1 MPQPIRTAERRDL
14 RVGLLWHSASSGNLG
29 VGALTLANM
38 AIVRGVARELGW
50 EPRFTI
56 VGMRDGEVPSYVHGC
71 DAKVF
76 VVDRRSLADPAGCWA
91 VLGRQDLVL
100 DIGAGDSFA
109 DIYGLKRFLFLWL
122 TKMMVVAQRR
132 PLMLSPQTIGP
143 FTRQHYKTLS
153 RIALERAAV
162 VVARDD
168 ASLDVLRRLAPKA
181 HGALSVDVAFALPYR
196 DRSAERGGPRVRVGV
211 NVSGLLFNEAESGR
225 NRFGLSFDYA
235 RLMRG
240 FLEALSRRE
249 DVEVHLIS
257 HVVSMT
263 IPEDDDAR
271 VANRLHEAFP
281 RTVRVPRFDG
291 PSEAKS
297 YISSLDFLVAARM
310 HACIAAVSSGV
321 AVVPVAYSRKFSGLF
336 GMLGYPWL
344 VPVSGMDEAGALV
357 YLEDALGQRGVLAA
371 DAAQSMRKVAALLDT
386 YKAELATLISSS
398 TTAEA
403 R

>member
-1 MPQPIRTAERRDL
+1 M
-14 RVGLLWHSASSGNLG
+14 
-29 VGALTLANM
+29 
-38 AIVRGVARELGW
+38 
-50 EPRFTI
+50 
-56 VGMRDGEVPSYVHGC
+56 
-71 DAKVF
+71 
-76 VVDRRSLADPAGCWA
+76 
-91 VLGRQDLVL
+91 
-100 DIGAGDSFA
+100 
-109 DIYGLKRFLFLWL
+109 
-122 TKMMVVAQRR
+122 TKMMVVKRRR

-143 FTRQHYKTLS
+143 FTRTPYRALAKA
-153 RIALERAAV
+153 ALERASV

-168 ASLDVLRRLAPKA
+168 ASLRVLQELAPKA
-181 HGALSVDVAFALPYR
+181 NGALSVDVAFALPYD
-196 DRSAERGGPRVRVGV
+196 DRSAERGGRRVRVGV

-240 FLEALSRRE
+240 FLAALSRRG

-271 VANRLHEAFP
+271 VADRLYQEFP
-281 RTVRVPRFDG
+281 GAVRVPRFEG
-291 PSEAKS
+291 PCEAKS

-336 GMLGYPWL
+336 GMLGYPWI

-357 YLEDALGQRGVLAA
+357 YLESALGQRGELAA
-371 DAAQSMRKVAALLDT
+371 DAAKSMKKVAALLDT
-386 YKAELATLISSS
+386 YKAELATLMSASV
-398 TTAEA
+398 AEA